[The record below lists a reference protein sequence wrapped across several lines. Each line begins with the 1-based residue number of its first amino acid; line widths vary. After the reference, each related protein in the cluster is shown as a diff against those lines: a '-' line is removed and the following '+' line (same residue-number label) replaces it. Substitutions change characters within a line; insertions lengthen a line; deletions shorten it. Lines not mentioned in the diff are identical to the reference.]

1 MKKPLAPGE
10 GQSGLKNIV
19 PHQSTR
25 LPSQRIRLLAY
36 MRAHGS
42 INTFEAIRDLNI
54 VRLGARIA
62 ELRAA
67 GHNIR
72 TQLGEL
78 RDDQGRLHPKVATY
92 YLSADP
98 INSEEVA
105 A

>member
-1 MKKPLAPGE
+1 MKQAPLPQE
-10 GQSGLKNIV
+10 PSRSLQNQPTNLS
-19 PHQSTR
+19 
-25 LPSQRIRLLAY
+25 SQRARLLAY

-42 INTFEAIRDLNI
+42 INTFTAIQKLGIARP
-54 VRLGARIA
+54 GARIA

-78 RDDQGRLHPKVATY
+78 PDNQGRLHPLVTTY
-92 YLSADP
+92 YLSGEP
-98 INSEEVA
+98 INTNEVA